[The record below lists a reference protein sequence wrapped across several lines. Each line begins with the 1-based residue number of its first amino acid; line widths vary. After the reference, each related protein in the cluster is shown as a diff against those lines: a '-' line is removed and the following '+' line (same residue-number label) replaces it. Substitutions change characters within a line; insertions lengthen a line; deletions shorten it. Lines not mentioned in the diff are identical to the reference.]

1 MTIPMTIPMT
11 TPVPPLPFQ
20 AAAPLSK
27 GPDRM
32 SRTVKAAGVGAVLSL
47 KISLANAVIHLQ
59 EAAETARKKG
69 QEAESLA
76 LVAKAN
82 DLGATGIAIRRAEIA
97 VAGNVG
103 LSPIVINLSDIAN
116 QARDAAADL
125 RSTPD
130 LHDAA
135 SNLIGLNKRLMALFP
150 AHPTPE
156 I

>member
-1 MTIPMTIPMT
+1 M
-11 TPVPPLPFQ
+11 PFQ
-20 AAAPLSK
+20 APIPIAT
-27 GPDRM
+27 GPDLM

-59 EAAETARKKG
+59 EAAEIARKKG
-69 QEAESLA
+69 REAESRA

-82 DLGATGIAIRRAEIA
+82 DLGASGIAIRRAEIA
-97 VAGNVG
+97 VGCKVG

-116 QARDAAADL
+116 QAREATADL
-125 RSTPD
+125 KSSPD

-150 AHPTPE
+150 TPLTPDT
-156 I
+156 

>member
-1 MTIPMTIPMT
+1 MTIPVKPM
-11 TPVPPLPFQ
+11 PFQ
-20 AAAPLSK
+20 APIPIANGS
-27 GPDRM
+27 DRM

-59 EAAETARKKG
+59 EAAEIARKKG
-69 QEAESLA
+69 REAESEA

-97 VAGNVG
+97 VGG
-103 LSPIVINLSDIAN
+103 KMRFSPIVINLSDIAN
-116 QARDAAADL
+116 QAREATADL

-130 LHDAA
+130 LHGAA

-150 AHPTPE
+150 THLTPD